1 MQWRTDILG
10 DDFQACAF
18 EAAGPDGVLRT
29 ATLVRHTPLGSVAG
43 RAGGRS
49 RAGSGC
55 RNPGARSAAGPGR
68 ALPARLE

>member
-29 ATLVRHTPLGSVAG
+29 ATLVRHTPLAPAEPPNV
-43 RAGGRS
+43 R
-49 RAGSGC
+49 
-55 RNPGARSAAGPGR
+55 RNPPPGQ
-68 ALPARLE
+68 

>member
-29 ATLVRHTPLGSVAG
+29 ATLVRHTPLAAG
-43 RAGGRS
+43 TIG
-49 RAGSGC
+49 
-55 RNPGARSAAGPGR
+55 AAGPGR
-68 ALPARLE
+68 AVPARLE